1 MSHYPT
7 CPRCT
12 GFIPSN
18 LTPGRYPGALSR
30 VDNKTEICSECGHE
44 EGTNPWALE
53 PKVNWPVVNLPHGE
67 YSPAR
72 LRAVEAM
79 LFAGSL

>member
-1 MSHYPT
+1 MSRYPT

-30 VDNKTEICSECGHE
+30 VDNITEICSACGHE
-44 EGTNPWALE
+44 EGATQWQLE

-67 YSPAR
+67 YAAAR
-72 LRAVEAM
+72 SRAVDA
-79 LFAGSL
+79 LLLIGSL